1 MQDRDFFKIYVINH
15 LDKKPF
21 NFTQHTFYVVNNFQI
36 GETFGSTK
44 ENTMVRGK
52 IVWKCAPG
60 GARYLISYIQPL
72 NTDGVSPKTNVS
84 TNLSIVS

>member
-36 GETFGSTK
+36 GESFGSSK
-44 ENTMVRGK
+44 ENTM
-52 IVWKCAPG
+52 
-60 GARYLISYIQPL
+60 AREKKLYERVPL
-72 NTDGVSPKTNVS
+72 EGHAT
-84 TNLSIVS
+84 